1 MCHIPDDELD
11 EYITKGVYYDEDE
24 EDDDPGEK
32 AKKQKK
38 QSREL
43 DIAGITDLVSKIEQE
58 EERQ

>member
-1 MCHIPDDELD
+1 
-11 EYITKGVYYDEDE
+11 V
-24 EDDDPGEK
+24 EK